1 MKGAVKAFVESRQNR
16 NGMFLIDMPTG
27 SGKTYGTI
35 NILEDY
41 IKGKT
46 FVDIPKMFYI
56 TPLIKNIDE
65 VIEDLKK
72 RFKDDLELF
81 DSSVLKLPANYECVV
96 EHLEEVENEI
106 PQTIKRKNS

>member
-1 MKGAVKAFVESRQNR
+1 MKCAVQAFVESRQNR

-41 IKGKT
+41 IKGKA
-46 FVDIPKMFYI
+46 FNDVPKMFYI

-72 RFKDDLELF
+72 RFRNEMELF
-81 DSSVLKLPANYECVV
+81 LIN
-96 EHLEEVENEI
+96 
-106 PQTIKRKNS
+106 

>member
-1 MKGAVKAFVESRQNR
+1 MKCAVQAFVESRQNR

-41 IKGKT
+41 INGKA
-46 FVDIPKMFYI
+46 FKDVPKMFYI

-72 RFKDDLELF
+72 RFKNELELF
-81 DSSVLKLPANYECVV
+81 NK
-96 EHLEEVENEI
+96 
-106 PQTIKRKNS
+106 